1 MARTRVANPR
11 QRVGTKPVSSLR
23 KTSLHSVFLVRNDMI
38 SNIHADGQ
46 SFLLYSTTPHPSVRY
61 FPTNR

>member
-46 SFLLYSTTPHPSVRY
+46 SFLL
-61 FPTNR
+61 